1 MALEVGSIAPDFAQK
16 NQHGAIV
23 RLSDFKGQKIA
34 LYFYPKDNTPGCTA
48 QACNLNDN
56 LPTLQQAGY
65 KVIGV
70 SVDGEKSHQK
80 FISKFGLQF
89 DLLAD
94 EDHQIVEAYNVWVE
108 KQMYGR
114 SYMGTARTTFLIDE
128 QGIIQRIISKVDT
141 KNHAEQILSTL

>member
-1 MALEVGSIAPDFAQK
+1 MALEVGSTAPDFAQK
-16 NQHGAIV
+16 NQHGEVV

-56 LPTLQQAGY
+56 LPALQQAGY

-94 EDHQIVEAYNVWVE
+94 EDHQIVEAYQVWVA

-114 SYMGTARTTFLIDE
+114 SYMGTARTTFLINE
-128 QGIIQRIISKVDT
+128 QGIIERIISKVDT
-141 KNHAEQILSTL
+141 KNHAEQILSSL